1 MMSRGGA
8 RYQSRCCLVTA
19 ASASATTWRLNGLAL
34 ATSTDL
40 LKRSNGRIHQRR
52 QTSAGKLRASSTSTS
67 YLSSGREPMRL
78 LSGVRF
84 GDVFR
89 GGEFCWV
96 KKWRDGVS
104 GGGGGT

>member
-8 RYQSRCCLVTA
+8 RYQSRRCLVTA

-52 QTSAGKLRASSTSTS
+52 QTSAGKLRASSPSTS
-67 YLSSGREPMRL
+67 YLSSGREPMRA
-78 LSGVRF
+78 LSGMGVGDLFPGRKVCLGQRGVERF
-84 GDVFR
+84 YR
-89 GGEFCWV
+89 TGGA
-96 KKWRDGVS
+96 D
-104 GGGGGT
+104 